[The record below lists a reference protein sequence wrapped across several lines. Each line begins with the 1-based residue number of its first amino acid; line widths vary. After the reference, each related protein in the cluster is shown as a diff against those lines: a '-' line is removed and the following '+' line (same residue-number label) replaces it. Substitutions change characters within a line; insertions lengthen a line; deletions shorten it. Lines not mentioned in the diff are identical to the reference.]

1 MSKNNTFFWTAV
13 SDTHKSGYVPHTHTC
28 VCSDLHIVFVCV
40 CVGLADLRLTHKHT
54 QHACKPSV
62 ERERYLSSELSSESS
77 QLTIEATSGV
87 PHMLRVRIV
96 HNLKVVLGLSLV

>member
-1 MSKNNTFFWTAV
+1 M
-13 SDTHKSGYVPHTHTC
+13 
-28 VCSDLHIVFVCV
+28 FVCV

-77 QLTIEATSGV
+77 QLTVEATSGV
-87 PHMLRVRIV
+87 LHMLRVRTAR
-96 HNLKVVLGLSLV
+96 NLKVVLGLSPV